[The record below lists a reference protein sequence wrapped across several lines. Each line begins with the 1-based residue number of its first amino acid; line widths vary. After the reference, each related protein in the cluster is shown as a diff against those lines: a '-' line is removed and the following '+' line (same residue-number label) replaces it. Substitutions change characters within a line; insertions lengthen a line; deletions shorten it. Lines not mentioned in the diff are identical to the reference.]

1 MILQLLKILQA
12 GSIESVRLRHNSP
25 DEPFPVRVSPRSE
38 AHEQLILKEAERCEV
53 LESAKEG
60 F

>member
-1 MILQLLKILQA
+1 MVLQA
-12 GSIESVRLRHNSP
+12 GPIESVRLRHNTP
-25 DEPFPVRVSPRSE
+25 GEPFPVRVSPRSE
-38 AHEQLILKEAERCEV
+38 AHEQLIVKEAERCEV